1 MTASLSP
8 KLIEQLLQ
16 RAGAHHPATIV
27 YVDPRSFGAEPNRPD
42 HDASGQLIRLERAGI
57 AVAVLR
63 RGDDLAEKL
72 CRSCPGGSRSWL
84 GR

>member
-1 MTASLSP
+1 VTASLSP

-16 RAGAHHPATIV
+16 RAGAHHPATMV
-27 YVDPRSFGAEPNRPD
+27 YVDPRSFGTEPNRPD

-63 RGDDLAEKL
+63 RGDDLVEKL
-72 CRSCPGGSRSWL
+72 SGTARAGVAVG
-84 GR
+84 